1 MIDFGLLL
9 SMLAVIGVPSL
20 LQRWWPL
27 RTTDGASYTDLV
39 IGPVMLGLLVGRLV
53 NVALD
58 APGSFGRLGDL
69 LIIRSGVDFWPGA
82 LVAVALVAWGARSD
96 RVGPVAR
103 LADLAPLA
111 LVGYAV
117 YESCCLFRD
126 GCYGPASAVGLR
138 PPGVATTMFPIGLAV
153 AVAVV
158 GLAFAVRT
166 LASSD
171 GTEADRSGPPSS
183 AWLMVVAT
191 VAGLATVRAVAS
203 IWLPHV
209 GDGLT
214 RPHLISIVVAAVSL
228 PVLAWLVMR
237 ARRGQG
243 SFRFAASE

>member
-20 LQRWWPL
+20 AQRWWPL
-27 RTTDGASYTDLV
+27 RTTDGASYSDLV
-39 IGPVMLGLLVGRLV
+39 ILPVMVGLLIGRLA

-58 APGSFGRLGDL
+58 APGSFGRIGDL

-82 LVAVALVAWGARSD
+82 LVAVGLVAWAGRGDGA
-96 RVGPVAR
+96 GAVAR

-111 LVGYAV
+111 LLGYAV

-153 AVAVV
+153 ALAVV
-158 GLAFAVRT
+158 GLAVAVRA
-166 LASSD
+166 LATPSSSRP
-171 GTEADRSGPPSS
+171 RSG
-183 AWLMVVAT
+183 LLVVVAAI
-191 VAGLATVRAVAS
+191 AGVATVRAIAS

-209 GDGLT
+209 GEGLT
-214 RPHLISIVVAAVSL
+214 RPHLTSIVVAAGSVPVLLWLLVQARGEGDPVSL
-228 PVLAWLVMR
+228 
-237 ARRGQG
+237 
-243 SFRFAASE
+243 AASEGPTG